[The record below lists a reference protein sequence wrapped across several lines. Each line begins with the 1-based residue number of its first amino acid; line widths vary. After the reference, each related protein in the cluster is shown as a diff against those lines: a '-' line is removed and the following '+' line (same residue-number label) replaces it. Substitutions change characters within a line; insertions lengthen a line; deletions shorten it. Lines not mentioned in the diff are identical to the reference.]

1 LSLQTRFYCNCG
13 TADGVTRKSEKKS
26 GRGLEKREKKDRLL
40 KKPIRLSKS
49 NVTRIIPKPSAK
61 ITKTIRI

>member
-1 LSLQTRFYCNCG
+1 
-13 TADGVTRKSEKKS
+13 VTRKNEKKS
-26 GRGLEKREKKDRLL
+26 GRGLEKRKKKDRLL